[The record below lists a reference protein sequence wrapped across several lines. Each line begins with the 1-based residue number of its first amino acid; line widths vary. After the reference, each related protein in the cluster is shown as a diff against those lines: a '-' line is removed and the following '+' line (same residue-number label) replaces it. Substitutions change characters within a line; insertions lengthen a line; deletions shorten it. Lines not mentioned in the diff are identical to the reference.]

1 MRLIFFVAS
10 LSTCFGFAPTSMQP
24 PSCRTIA
31 IDNATPLHLSNQ
43 PDDSSAPRKSG
54 FEGNQREPTAA
65 DIAVIDDMITK
76 LSDAKP
82 YELPNAVSRAIR
94 VVSSPQFFLRIAERA
109 DEAKD
114 EFEKEKLAAFAD
126 NLVNTIQAVVSMT
139 EDSLDERAKDVERV
153 VKAAS
158 EPDSGEF
165 LVPLSKE
172 RVDAMRSTVEEL
184 DEADLNEGFLSTV
197 DSWMN
202 KAHQD
207 GMDGMVTIMQK
218 SLQIYA
224 GTVISRARIQL
235 QANVGAAIAGEDQAA
250 ADAAATAAK
259 EESENAAS
267 ALFEKIL
274 HIDTDEWDMEIRKG
288 MEAEDVSKDALISE
302 VQKTMEGVILGLE
315 NGSMAQ
321 RVQAEY
327 LRELVTRI
335 EAV

>member
-1 MRLIFFVAS
+1 
-10 LSTCFGFAPTSMQP
+10 MQ
-24 PSCRTIA
+24 
-31 IDNATPLHLSNQ
+31 
-43 PDDSSAPRKSG
+43 RK
-54 FEGNQREPTAA
+54 PTAA
-65 DIAVIDDMITK
+65 DLAVIDDMITK
-76 LSDAKP
+76 LSNAKP

-109 DEAKD
+109 DETSD
-114 EFEKEKLAAFAD
+114 EMEKEKLGAFAD

-172 RVDAMRSTVEEL
+172 RVDAMRKEVQGLE
-184 DEADLNEGFLSTV
+184 DGDLNEAFLNTV
-197 DSWMN
+197 DAWMN

-218 SLQIYA
+218 ALQMYA

-235 QANVGAAIAGEDQAA
+235 QANVGAAVVGEDQAA
-250 ADAAATAAK
+250 ADAAAKAK
-259 EESENAAS
+259 KSSAAS
-267 ALFEKIL
+267 ALLDTLL
-274 HIDTDEWDMEIRKG
+274 HTDTDEWDVAIRKG
-288 MEAEDVSKDALISE
+288 IDEEVTKDGLVSE
-302 VQKTMEGVILGLE
+302 VQKTMEGIILGLE

-321 RVQAEY
+321 RVQAEF